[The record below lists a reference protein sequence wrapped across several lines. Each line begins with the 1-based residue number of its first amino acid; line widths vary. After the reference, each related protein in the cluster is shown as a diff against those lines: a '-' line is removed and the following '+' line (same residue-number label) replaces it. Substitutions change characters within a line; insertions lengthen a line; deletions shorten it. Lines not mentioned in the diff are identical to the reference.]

1 MKSSELGQSKSI
13 NHCHAQSF
21 RSTVR
26 FLTILL
32 PIHLPGNDEYCV
44 SRRSQITRCARE
56 HGMTK
61 QQPITWHG
69 RQRNLSR
76 PTRPVYGPGAVHQ
89 HNVLQS
95 TLFKEENCG
104 RSEVDSALST
114 TSWKHERRKQIRQRT
129 VDNAI
134 QQKIAGRMNSI
145 WNYSYLLK
153 RNIGPW
159 GENQY
164 SVTQIYCYGLSRC
177 WVGRQPCSR
186 PDLCHRCVDCD
197 EPATSLHWL
206 LLVEC

>member
-1 MKSSELGQSKSI
+1 M
-13 NHCHAQSF
+13 
-21 RSTVR
+21 
-26 FLTILL
+26 
-32 PIHLPGNDEYCV
+32 D
-44 SRRSQITRCARE
+44 ARE
-56 HGMTK
+56 IYRG
-61 QQPITWHG
+61 
-69 RQRNLSR
+69 QRA
-76 PTRPVYGPGAVHQ
+76 TRPVYGPGAVHQ
-89 HNVLQS
+89 HNVSQS

-164 SVTQIYCYGLSRC
+164 SVTQILLLRPIPMLGSSPALQPARSVPPVRWLRWASHFTALATTGRMLVERVRCSVCFDLS
-177 WVGRQPCSR
+177 VE
-186 PDLCHRCVDCD
+186 RCVPECQ
-197 EPATSLHWL
+197 LYMWL
-206 LLVEC
+206 LVTVFGMEN